1 MDSEYTLEA
10 GVMELAAVL
19 DVREK
24 KKCREIYLL
33 DCSLY

>member
-19 DVREK
+19 SVREK

-33 DCSLY
+33 NSSFY